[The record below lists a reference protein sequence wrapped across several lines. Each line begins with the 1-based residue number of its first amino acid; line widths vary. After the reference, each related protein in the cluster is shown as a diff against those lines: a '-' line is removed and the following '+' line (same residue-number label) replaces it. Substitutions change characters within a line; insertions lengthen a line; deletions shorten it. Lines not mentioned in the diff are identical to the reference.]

1 MKVYL
6 NNNNIRST
14 SQTGRGSN
22 GRKILWTK
30 GPSPSL
36 RRLPILPTNPFLQSL
51 FTVLSLQINP
61 RNSNMYSLTAHPTG
75 ILFNQPQ
82 GSFND
87 LFSFLY
93 TAGITQ
99 NLRFFFPKPTSSLI
113 FLLSTYTVVSFLNPK
128 PHARPKY
135 ARSSGVSATI
145 LSKNPNQHTSLVRL
159 PSGVRKIFS
168 YYSVV
173 KLGAV
178 MFKEKKHLK
187 NTRSGFWR
195 NKGKGVLVRGV
206 AMNPIDHPHGG
217 RTNAIRYPRTPWGK
231 TTKF

>member
-1 MKVYL
+1 
-6 NNNNIRST
+6 
-14 SQTGRGSN
+14 
-22 GRKILWTK
+22 
-30 GPSPSL
+30 
-36 RRLPILPTNPFLQSL
+36 
-51 FTVLSLQINP
+51 
-61 RNSNMYSLTAHPTG
+61 MYSLTAHPTG

-178 MFKEKKHLK
+178 IFKEKKHLK
-187 NTRSGFWR
+187 NTRSGF
-195 NKGKGVLVRGV
+195 
-206 AMNPIDHPHGG
+206 
-217 RTNAIRYPRTPWGK
+217 
-231 TTKF
+231 

>member
-6 NNNNIRST
+6 KKNNIRSV

-22 GRKILWTK
+22 GRKIVWTK
-30 GPSPSL
+30 GSSPSL

-61 RNSNMYSLTAHPTG
+61 RNSNIYSLTAHPTG
-75 ILFNQPQ
+75 VLLNQPQ
-82 GSFND
+82 GNFND

-99 NLRFFFPKPTSSLI
+99 NLKFFFPKPTSSLI
-113 FLLSTYTVVSFLNPK
+113 FLLSTYTVVSFLNPR
-128 PHARPKY
+128 PHAHPKY

-178 MFKEKKHLK
+178 MFKEKKTFKKH
-187 NTRSGFWR
+187 SI
-195 NKGKGVLVRGV
+195 GVL
-206 AMNPIDHPHGG
+206 A
-217 RTNAIRYPRTPWGK
+217 
-231 TTKF
+231 

>member
-1 MKVYL
+1 MKIYL
-6 NNNNIRST
+6 KNNSVRSS
-14 SQTGRGSN
+14 SQTGRGST
-22 GRKILWTK
+22 GRKIIWTK
-30 GPSPSL
+30 GPSPAN
-36 RRLPILPTNPFLQSL
+36 RRLSIIPTNPYLQSI

-61 RNSNMYSLTAHPTG
+61 RNNNVYSLTAHPTG
-75 ILFNQPQ
+75 FLLNQPQ
-82 GSFND
+82 AGFND

-93 TAGITQ
+93 TSGFTR
-99 NLRFFFPKPTSSLI
+99 NLKFFFPKPTSSLI
-113 FLLSTYTVVSFLNPK
+113 FLLTTYTAVSFLNPK
-128 PHARPKY
+128 PHAHPKY
-135 ARSSGVSATI
+135 ARSAGVSATI

-173 KLGAV
+173 KLGPV

-195 NKGKGVLVRGV
+195 GKGKGVLVRGV

-217 RTNAIRYPRTPWGK
+217 RTNAIKYPRTPWGK